1 MRRPEY
7 MTLNSS
13 VECLFVC
20 LLFVMSVCLL
30 FVCGDVIVVVL
41 FIFFSLI
48 ETVVKL
54 ANLMECPME

>member
-1 MRRPEY
+1 

-13 VECLFVC
+13 VECLFVVC
-20 LLFVMSVCLL
+20 NVCLL
-30 FVCGDVIVVVL
+30 FVCGDVIVVVCL
-41 FIFFSLI
+41 FFFFLI

>member
-1 MRRPEY
+1 

-20 LLFVMSVCLL
+20 LFVMSVFLL
-30 FVCGDVIVVVL
+30 FVCGDVIVVVCL
-41 FIFFSLI
+41 FFFFLI